1 MGLGLWALLGLSFA
15 MVSAHPTTVW
25 AQSEAGIGMPPS
37 TAVPSGRVVL
47 EQEWARRLAE
57 ALGVT
62 GIFAEAPGTDEL
74 FGLLCADR
82 GHGVPQGSLG
92 KAQDTAP
99 GAGARVRFRID
110 VPQTA
115 LYQLA
120 VSGRGRQRW
129 TIDGRAIEH
138 IEPGGLG
145 VAIPSELIP
154 LRAGPHELE
163 VFTGI
168 RGVVDRIDL
177 SVFRPLCIAPVDGWR
192 EDRPLTHAAA
202 ARTLVRAM
210 GLVPL
215 LPVTAAPITLDGSG
229 HALRG
234 EDRRDPL
241 ADRVTGARGEPR
253 LLEYPVTISEPGM
266 HSIVA
271 RVRGLGEQIW
281 SFDDRYRSRV
291 RIGGDAIRA
300 VHVMS
305 IPLATGEHR
314 IRVSVPAG
322 GTVDDITLRR
332 HGSRGSDQLAL
343 LDRLGLRP
351 RAPGALVTLAEARG
365 YLESGVFRER
375 AERFL
380 RREGLRGP
388 AAPVV
393 LAEQELPAYGNRPL
407 SPLLPA
413 EL

>member
-1 MGLGLWALLGLSFA
+1 
-15 MVSAHPTTVW
+15 
-25 AQSEAGIGMPPS
+25 
-37 TAVPSGRVVL
+37 VVR

-57 ALGVT
+57 ALGVM
-62 GIFAEAPGTDEL
+62 GIFAESPGTDEL

-82 GHGVPQGSLG
+82 GHEVPQGSLG

-120 VSGRGRQRW
+120 VSGQGRQRW
-129 TIDGRAIEH
+129 IIDGRAIEH
-138 IEPGGLG
+138 IEPGGSG
-145 VAIPSELIP
+145 VAMPSELIP

-168 RGVVDRIDL
+168 RGKVDRIEL
-177 SVFRPLCIAPVDGWR
+177 SVFRPLCIAPEDGWR
-192 EDRPLTHAAA
+192 ANRPLTHAAA

-234 EDRRDPL
+234 EDLHDPL
-241 ADRVTGARGEPR
+241 DAGGTQAPGEPR
-253 LLEYPVTISEPGM
+253 LLEYPVTISKPGLY
-266 HSIVA
+266 SIVA
-271 RVRGLGEQIW
+271 RVRGLGEQLW
-281 SFDDRYRSRV
+281 SLDDRYRSRV

-305 IPLATGEHR
+305 IPLATGEHG
-314 IRVSVPAG
+314 IRVLVPAG
-322 GTVDDITLRR
+322 GIVDDIRLRR
-332 HGSRGSDQLAL
+332 HGSGGSDHLAL

-351 RAPGALVTLAEARG
+351 RAPGALVTSTEARD
-365 YLESGVFRER
+365 YLESGVFLER
-375 AERFL
+375 AERCL
-380 RREGLRGP
+380 RREGLPGP

-393 LAEQELPAYGNRPL
+393 LAEQEVPAYENRPL
-407 SPLLPA
+407 SPALPA